1 MQARASS
8 HDATFV
14 GQIKMLAVHPI
25 LRSAGLRSVL
35 ACTLAIAALLHVPQ
49 AHADSLTDTLNKSCG
64 AALSNL
70 DCSDVATGWPVAL
83 GGVIGALELVKGQ
96 MSGADDCEMKLSGGS
111 SVVAQASQYINVPG
125 VPVSQ
130 IRQCSCKIVYSTATC
145 SGEVNKVIDSLGSIA
160 KDFFGALGIG
170 DYHQPPD
177 DHDRDKA
184 DYYNAHYE
192 PLADRLVNASN
203 DDFVTTMRAVTQDC
217 VDDWDAVQWVSDA
230 LHEVCGVFYKT
241 LMAEVDARHKFA
253 TDQAAIEQD
262 AWQKKQDAVTD
273 NARKIAMNWANIK
286 RDTYQKQCRD
296 IACRND
302 ITALAFFYYGDI
314 ATGMQNQANS
324 NTQVLIAANAKFEP
338 LFKEKVAASVA
349 RETALLKK
357 DESRRTK
364 LVSVNAPRM
373 RLYRTAMDQAES
385 RLRALGVRDPKRFLV
400 NAYATRYAVLHSSRA
415 GRATGRVPS
424 GDEVR
429 PVEPI
434 RPGIRVRPRGIVAP
448 REPDVAKST
457 LCRFTQGPRRGQVQD
472 YAPMAPLPVGSS
484 CQDARGS
491 SGVVIAH

>member
-1 MQARASS
+1 
-8 HDATFV
+8 
-14 GQIKMLAVHPI
+14 MLAVD
-25 LRSAGLRSVL
+25 LFFRSGGLRSILSCAL
-35 ACTLAIAALLHVPQ
+35 AVACLLLVPKTR
-49 AHADSLTDTLNKSCG
+49 ADSLTDTLNKSCG

-111 SVVAQASQYINVPG
+111 SIVAQASKYINIPG
-125 VPVSQ
+125 VPVSE

-184 DYYNAHYE
+184 DYYSAHYE
-192 PLADRLVNASN
+192 PLADKLVNASH
-203 DDFVTTMRAVTQDC
+203 DDFVTSMRAVTQDC

-230 LHEVCGVFYKT
+230 LHEVCGEFYKT
-241 LMAEVDARHKFA
+241 LMAEIDARHKFVV
-253 TDQAAIEQD
+253 DQVAAEQD

-286 RDTYQKQCRD
+286 RDTYVKQCRD
-296 IACRND
+296 DACRND

-338 LFKEKVAASVA
+338 LFKEKVAASVV
-349 RETALLKK
+349 RETTLLKN
-357 DESRRTK
+357 DERRRTK

-373 RLYRTAMDQAES
+373 RLYRTAMDQARS
-385 RLRALGVRDPKRFLV
+385 RLEALGVRDPKQFLV
-400 NAYATRYAVLHSSRA
+400 NAYATRYAVLHASRG
-415 GRATGRVPS
+415 GRSTGRVPS
-424 GDEVR
+424 GDDAR
-429 PVEPI
+429 PV
-434 RPGIRVRPRGIVAP
+434 RPGIQVRPWGLAP
-448 REPDVAKST
+448 RQPEVVKST
-457 LCRFTQGPRRGQVQD
+457 LCRFTDGPRRGQVQD
-472 YAPMAPLPVGSS
+472 YAPMAPLPVGSG

-491 SGVVIAH
+491 SGVVIAP